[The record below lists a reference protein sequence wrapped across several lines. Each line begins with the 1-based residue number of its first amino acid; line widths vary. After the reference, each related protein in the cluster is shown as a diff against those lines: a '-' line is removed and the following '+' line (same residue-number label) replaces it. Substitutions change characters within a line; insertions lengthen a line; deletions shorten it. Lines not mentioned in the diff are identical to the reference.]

1 MARLSEIS
9 EEGAAISRTEI
20 EPFLFRQDSS
30 LVVWR
35 KLTNPELSRF
45 TCSVPAMLRPPPKP
59 HDFARPQTQAS
70 ETAMLWV
77 QNGKVM
83 GPVTDAQTCPGVHI

>member
-1 MARLSEIS
+1 MARPPAIS
-9 EEGAAISRTEI
+9 EEGATISRTEI

-45 TCSVPAMLRPPPKP
+45 TRSVPSFLSRGRAPL
-59 HDFARPQTQAS
+59 
-70 ETAMLWV
+70 
-77 QNGKVM
+77 N
-83 GPVTDAQTCPGVHI
+83 